1 MRQSLSK
8 PWTPQDD
15 ELIQA
20 FAAKGATV
28 TRTAAALRRGK
39 ETVQNRARQLGCA
52 FTYVSEMRKKFA
64 ATSDNEWW
72 SPRRPSKWRDE

>member
-1 MRQSLSK
+1 MRRSLSR
-8 PWTPQDD
+8 PWTPEDD
-15 ELIQA
+15 KLIQA

-52 FTYVSEMRKKFA
+52 FTYATELRKKTA
-64 ATSDNEWW
+64 GTPNNEWW
-72 SPRRPSKWRDE
+72 NHRKPSHWRSE